1 MRILLIEDFGKRQ
14 AFEEYILNVFGDL
27 LGKETI
33 YEHWSDDERNLTS
46 QPEELLNFF
55 KQHSAQ
61 HDEAVLCRH
70 YSDFDKAKQNW
81 HIPQDFDAILIDINL
96 SEGVNRQ
103 QPVPDGYIHEKGGFY
118 IYNELIRQGFSY
130 ENICFLTAEGDT
142 LSSFIA
148 MSNEMSMPKPLYAFE
163 KTDKGFKDIRNWLNN
178 KHSDAYLTLRRG
190 IITGCQYLLSRLT
203 APKPA
208 IPFGEFLKQDD
219 ESPLRTIAVPDMQD
233 YLETLQNLLP
243 LRQPENPQRLYK
255 LFLRNLAHEW
265 DAAYPDQLPR
275 CEKGDKDC
283 FQARTV
289 KYTFGWI
296 MKCARNWAAHTTV
309 LDKLSEPQVAF
320 LFILA
325 MRAMFEL
332 PDTCTKSE
340 NILLSLFEKT
350 DHSTMTKII
359 GTTPMKTKLPLSRTY
374 LEVKNQLFQSN
385 SGDSLYFHTMLNNLL
400 NNQVPFDYVTG
411 LFQMFWHGLSPV
423 RLYERGTTIDNN
435 QNVVFKYSFWLND
448 YGINNEEGFL
458 FELARSIY
466 KRSFNQA

>member
-14 AFEEYILNVFGDL
+14 AFEEYILNVFGEL
-27 LGKETI
+27 LGEETI
-33 YEHWSDDERNLTS
+33 SEHWSDDERNLTS
-46 QPEELLNFF
+46 KPEELLNFF
-55 KQHSAQ
+55 KQHSAK

-70 YSDFDKAKQNW
+70 YSDFEKTKQNW
-81 HIPQDFDAILIDINL
+81 YIPQDFDAILIDINL

-118 IYNELIRQGFSY
+118 IYNELIREGFSDD
-130 ENICFLTAEGDT
+130 NICFLTAEGDT
-142 LSSFIA
+142 LSRFIA
-148 MSNEMSMPKPLYAFE
+148 ISNEMSMPKPLYAFE
-163 KTDKGFKDIRNWLNN
+163 KKESEYVKLRAWLNN
-178 KHSDAYLTLRRG
+178 KQSDAYLTLRRG
-190 IITGCQYLLSRLT
+190 IITGCQHLLSRLT
-203 APKPA
+203 TQTA
-208 IPFGEFLKQDD
+208 IQFSEFLKPDN
-219 ESPLRTIAVPDMQD
+219 RTITVQDMQD

-265 DAAYPDQLPR
+265 EAAYPDNLPR

-283 FQARTV
+283 FQARTI

-296 MKCARNWAAHTTV
+296 MKSARNWAAHTTV
-309 LDKLSEPQVAF
+309 LDKLSEPDVAF
-320 LFILA
+320 LFMLA
-325 MRAMFEL
+325 MRAIFEL
-332 PDTCTKSE
+332 PDTSTQYE
-340 NILLSLFEKT
+340 NILLNLFEKT
-350 DHSTMTKII
+350 DNSTMQKII
-359 GTTPMKTKLPLSRTY
+359 STTPMKTQLPLSRTY
-374 LEVKNQLFQSN
+374 LEVKNQIFQSK
-385 SGDSLYFHTMLNNLL
+385 SGDALYFHTMLNNLL

-448 YGINNEEGFL
+448 YGIGTKEGFL

-466 KRSFNQA
+466 KRSFNLT